1 MSSPSRRTKT
11 PTPAAITIPQG
22 PRFSPPKSPAK
33 DSSPVRKPLHER
45 SHSHANQHASPTIR
59 LVNDTPDDIYQKYP
73 VPSEPSQILS
83 PPLHAPGY
91 GFERPERPGSR
102 VSSTNSQVASVVAK
116 FEASR
121 VQTPQ
126 PILSRKKAIRHS
138 AATSTS
144 EEDTLV
150 ASSFTPS
157 SVRYSQDSTAPSS
170 PPPDSD
176 DDTTTTSILQEAAPI
191 PRSTIRAVPP
201 SSSGGDS
208 LESRTGALTPK
219 ASAASF
225 ASTILAPQPSSSG
238 HVGNSSRLSF
248 GQPLP
253 QADKPAPSSE
263 SQAGRSAIS
272 RDTDY
277 QQHVLKPQQSTDSIT
292 FSDISSTSIE
302 PTSSPVL
309 HDASTG
315 SYASG
320 VRINYPIVRTPS
332 SRDLRAE
339 SQNHPSILSRMQ
351 DRSLIHQW
359 SSQLSTIPSGSERD
373 SRSIARGSRSFG
385 ARSHSQ
391 ESYSASG
398 RSNIPRRRGQT
409 VSSAQSSIDNV
420 SSEAHTEFSAVPRPL
435 FSPVPKSSLDDNNS
449 EHLDTIS
456 PLPSSVPLRMKNSG
470 YLRRA
475 SSVESMSMDESRP
488 GSAQSNVSTFLANSI
503 PAWARAYYQ
512 KGERISMAAPESE
525 YAESIAPE
533 RSQSGRSRTP
543 SESQYPPN
551 IYRPRNR
558 PRNRAASTTDT
569 VSLAD
574 DAQSIDGAGYAAN
587 GRQMYQLRGYSTP
600 HLRTDRRGQTRYSA
614 WNAPSLDAD
623 VHMTLFG
630 RQNRQILLF
639 CLGFLCPLC
648 ESSLLQLIRINNC
661 TNKRKKTA
669 WIVASFLPLPLNP
682 GHMATPT
689 TSQPDLEQQFAQ
701 TMAAVDDKAFQKAHW
716 WRNLNRVMSG
726 VGTLLIGVIIALA
739 ILASRMS

>member
-1 MSSPSRRTKT
+1 MSSSSRRSKT
-11 PTPAAITIPQG
+11 PTALSIPQG
-22 PRFSPPKSPAK
+22 SRFSPPKSPSK

-45 SHSHANQHASPTIR
+45 SHSQTNQHSSPTIR
-59 LVNDTPDDIYQKYP
+59 LVQDTPDDIYQKYP

-102 VSSTNSQVASVVAK
+102 VSSNSQVASVVAK

-126 PILSRKKAIRHS
+126 PILSRKKGVRHS
-138 AATSTS
+138 GATSTS
-144 EEDTLV
+144 EEDTLI

-157 SVRYSQDSTAPSS
+157 SVRFSQDSTAPSS
-170 PPPDSD
+170 PPPESD
-176 DDTTTTSILQEAAPI
+176 NDTSLDVLEEESPI
-191 PRSTIRAVPP
+191 QRPTIRAVPP

-208 LESRTGALTPK
+208 LESRTRALTPK

-225 ASTILAPQPSSSG
+225 ASTILPTHPSSSD
-238 HVGNSSRLSF
+238 HVGNPSRLSVD
-248 GQPLP
+248 GPLP
-253 QADKPAPSSE
+253 QGDESTPSSQ
-263 SQAGRSAIS
+263 SQAGRPTLAC
-272 RDTDY
+272 DTDHR
-277 QQHVLKPQQSTDSIT
+277 QHVLKPQQSTDSIS

-302 PTSSPVL
+302 PTTSPVL
-309 HDASTG
+309 HEASTA
-315 SYASG
+315 SFASG
-320 VRINYPIVRTPS
+320 VRINYPVVRVPS
-332 SRDLRAE
+332 SSSTLRAE
-339 SQNHPSILSRMQ
+339 SQNPPSILSRMQ
-351 DRSLIHQW
+351 DRYSVHQW
-359 SSQLSTIPSGSERD
+359 SSQLSTIPSASERD

-391 ESYSASG
+391 ESFGGSASG
-398 RSNIPRRRGQT
+398 RTNIPRRRGQT
-409 VSSAQSSIDNV
+409 VSSAQSSLENA
-420 SSEAHTEFSAVPRPL
+420 SSEAHTEFSAVPQPL
-435 FSPVPKSSLDDNNS
+435 FSPAPKSSLDDNNS

-475 SSVESMSMDESRP
+475 NSVESMSMDDSRP
-488 GSAQSNVSTFLANSI
+488 TSSQSNVSLFIANNI
-503 PAWARAYYQ
+503 PAWARAYYM
-512 KGERISMAAPESE
+512 KGERISVGPPESE
-525 YAESIAPE
+525 YAESIVQE
-533 RSQSGRSRTP
+533 MSQSGRSRTP
-543 SESQYPPN
+543 SESNYPPN

-558 PRNRAASTTDT
+558 PRNRAASFADT

-574 DAQSIDGAGYAAN
+574 DAQSIDGAGQTAAA
-587 GRQMYQLRGYSTP
+587 RQMYQIRDYSTP
-600 HLRTDRRGQTRYSA
+600 HLRTDRRGHTRYSA

-623 VHMTLFG
+623 VHVTLFG

-639 CLGFLCPLC
+639 CLGFLCPL
-648 ESSLLQLIRINNC
+648 S
-661 TNKRKKTA
+661 

-682 GHMATPT
+682 NHMAAPT
-689 TSQPDLEQQFAQ
+689 SSQPDLEQQFAQ
-701 TMAAVDDKAFQKAHW
+701 SVGPIDDKAFQKATW